1 MPVVNLPM
9 LARRSLVAGAERL
22 RTRTGKRGLEE
33 AECACSCVRRERER
47 RQERRLGDQ
56 WQRDDHHVLLVLQF
70 ATREQRYRKAQ
81 SHLCQHAL
89 QRDSTALGRE
99 KHKARRLA
107 AALRESGVLQRVA
120 PRRQAIR
127 VHCRHKR

>member
-1 MPVVNLPM
+1 M

-22 RTRTGKRGLEE
+22 RTRTGKRGLEG
-33 AECACSCVRRERER
+33 AECACSCVRYERER

-70 ATREQRYRKAQ
+70 AKREQRYRKAQ

-89 QRDSTALGRE
+89 Q
-99 KHKARRLA
+99 
-107 AALRESGVLQRVA
+107 
-120 PRRQAIR
+120 P
-127 VHCRHKR
+127 